1 MAKAARLDA
10 DKHYNPANTM
20 NQPLKM
26 VRKVQVKNQ
35 VIALGFG
42 PSVRNI
48 LLKFPCYSA
57 DVELRSEQNS
67 FELFRQL
74 TIELHKKGPA
84 AELPMAILCQMETL
98 ETERFLLLRNLRQHP
113 VLRYIPVIAINSSGT
128 DKKQL
133 ALKKGFDD
141 YYDAPVRW
149 PDLYQRISFLSKFK
163 KQLVDLEVKPEVI
176 KPLKLNFWKRLI
188 DVAVAA
194 TAILVLSPL
203 LLLIALAIKLESR
216 GPVIYRSKRVGTGY
230 HVFDFYKFRSMY
242 KDADKRLKD
251 LQHLNQYGN
260 GNNSLFLKIGN
271 DPRVTPLG
279 RILRKTSLDELPQ
292 LFNIL
297 KGDMSLVGNRP
308 LPVYEAEML
317 TRDEWAERFLAP
329 AGLTGLWQVTKR
341 GKSDMSTEER
351 INLDIEYARRH
362 SIWFD
367 LRLIWKTIP
376 AMLQEENV

>member
-1 MAKAARLDA
+1 
-10 DKHYNPANTM
+10 M
-20 NQPLKM
+20 NQPMKM
-26 VRKVQVKNQ
+26 VQQVRTRSQ

-42 PSVRNI
+42 SSVRNI
-48 LLKFPCYSA
+48 LLKFPNYGC
-57 DVELRSEQNS
+57 DIQLRSEQS
-67 FELFRQL
+67 SYELFRQL
-74 TIELHKKGPA
+74 TIELHKKGKD
-84 AELPMAILCQMETL
+84 AELPKAILCEMGAMEA
-98 ETERFLLLRNLRQHP
+98 ERFLLLHNLRHHP
-113 VLRYIPVIAINSSGT
+113 VLKYIPVIAINTSGL

-133 ALKKGFDD
+133 ALQKGFDD

-149 PDLYQRISFLSKFK
+149 PDLYHRITFLNKFK
-163 KQLVDLEVKPEVI
+163 KQLTDLTVVPQAV
-176 KPLKLNFWKRLI
+176 KPLKLDFWKRFL
-188 DVAVAA
+188 DVLVAG

-203 LLLIALAIKLESR
+203 MLLIALAIKLESR

-251 LQHLNQYGN
+251 LQHLNQYGER
-260 GNNSLFLKIGN
+260 GKGLFLKIGN

-279 RILRKTSLDELPQ
+279 RLLRKTSLDELPQ

-308 LPVYEAEML
+308 LPLYEAELL

-341 GKSDMSTEER
+341 GKRDMSSEER
-351 INLDIEYARRH
+351 IQLDIEYARRH
-362 SIWFD
+362 SLWLD
-367 LRLIWKTIP
+367 LRLIGKTLP

>member
-1 MAKAARLDA
+1 MRD
-10 DKHYNPANTM
+10 
-20 NQPLKM
+20 
-26 VRKVQVKNQ
+26 
-35 VIALGFG
+35 F
-42 PSVRNI
+42 
-48 LLKFPCYSA
+48 LLKFPYYST
-57 DVELRSEQNS
+57 DVQLRSEQSS

-74 TIELHKKGPA
+74 TIELHEKGDS
-84 AELPMAILCQMETL
+84 AELPMAILCRMEIL
-98 ETERFLLLRNLRQHP
+98 EAERFLLLRNLRHHP
-113 VLRYIPVIAINSSGT
+113 VLRYIPVIAINDSGI
-128 DKKQL
+128 DKKKI
-133 ALKKGFDD
+133 ALEKGFDD

-149 PDLYQRISFLSKFK
+149 PDLYQRISFLCKFK
-163 KQLVDLEVKPEVI
+163 KELIDLSVKPEVA
-176 KPLKLNFWKRLI
+176 KPLKLDFWKRLL
-188 DVAVAA
+188 DVAVAG
-194 TAILVLSPL
+194 TAILCLSPL

-242 KDADKRLKD
+242 KDADKRLRD

-260 GNNSLFLKIGN
+260 GDNSLFLKIGN

-308 LPVYEAEML
+308 LPLYEAELL

-341 GKSDMSTEER
+341 GKGDMSTEER
-351 INLDIEYARRH
+351 IQLDIEYARRH
-362 SIWFD
+362 SVWFD
-367 LRLIWKTIP
+367 LRLIWKTFP